1 MMPVRL
7 NPYLGFRSEAR
18 EALGFY
24 HLVFGG
30 ELSIGT
36 FGDSGMPHDPADAD
50 KVLHGQL
57 EGENGLLLMGSD
69 TPSGM
74 RVTEGSSISISLS
87 GDDDAALRRY
97 WDGLAAGATVIE
109 PLTTAPWG
117 DTFGMLTD
125 RHGVTWLVN
134 ISGAGA

>member
-1 MMPVRL
+1 MSVLL
-7 NPYLGFRSEAR
+7 NPYLGFASEAR

-24 HLVFGG
+24 HSVFGG
-30 ELSIGT
+30 DLTIGT
-36 FGDSGMPHDPADAD
+36 FEESGMPHDPADAD

-57 EGENGLLLMGSD
+57 TGENGLVLMGSD
-69 TPSGM
+69 SPSGM
-74 RVTEGSSISISLS
+74 RVTQGSSISVSLS

-97 WDGLAAGATVIE
+97 WDGLSEGATVIE

-125 RHGVTWLVN
+125 RWGLTWLVN
-134 ISGAGA
+134 ISGSSD